1 MAEVNK
7 IIGFVQVRGEMQS
20 ELALYEHKLKAI
32 EAGRLSSVNGETAK
46 EDDKYPDLADLEPEL
61 REAYIK
67 MRKLDRILDKKVKKE
82 KEVKRDRILLER
94 RYVGSECWDRCTGTI
109 VVQMPHSQ
117 NFWGGF
123 CFSKF
128 FTECTPVTKPL
139 IKVDAWFGCMA
150 FHKLSSICAKES

>member
-1 MAEVNK
+1 
-7 IIGFVQVRGEMQS
+7 MQS

-32 EAGRLSSVNGETAK
+32 EAGRLSSVNGEAAI

-94 RYVGSECWDRCTGTI
+94 RYVRSERWDRCTGTV
-109 VVQMPHSQ
+109 VVQMPHS
-117 NFWGGF
+117 
-123 CFSKF
+123 
-128 FTECTPVTKPL
+128 
-139 IKVDAWFGCMA
+139 
-150 FHKLSSICAKES
+150 